1 MKSCP
6 VQDSTLYPKK
16 KNRSCANICF
26 ALRVSHDDYIKSSGR
41 PTTQLKYVE
50 QQAGR
55 FVEEKV
61 YSEEAKRVE
70 KRKRFFDEAGSD
82 ETDLSPCKKFRVN
95 T

>member
-16 KNRSCANICF
+16 NICF
-26 ALRVSHDDYIKSSGR
+26 ALRVSHDDYIKSSGC

-55 FVEEKV
+55 FVEDKV
-61 YSEEAKRVE
+61 YSEEVKRVK
-70 KRKRFFDEAGSD
+70 KRKCFFDEAGSN
-82 ETDLSPCKKFRVN
+82 ETDLSPRE
-95 T
+95 